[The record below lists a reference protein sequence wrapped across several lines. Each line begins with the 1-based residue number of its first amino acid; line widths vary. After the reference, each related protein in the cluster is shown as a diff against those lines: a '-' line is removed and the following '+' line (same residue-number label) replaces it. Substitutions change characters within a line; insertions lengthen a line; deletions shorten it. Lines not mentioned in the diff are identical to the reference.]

1 MKDLQILSS
10 LFASCK
16 LEDPKGSLKSTRSKL
31 DDIGE
36 TLNKFFNPSATIA
49 VCHNARFHRCLIAR
63 VVMSISD
70 RRICLKYFRL
80 LRFAMCDYFSVGF

>member
-1 MKDLQILSS
+1 MMKDLQILLS

-36 TLNKFFNPSATIA
+36 TLNKNTVSAFSTHRQQLQCATMHVFIA
-49 VCHNARFHRCLIAR
+49 V
-63 VVMSISD
+63 
-70 RRICLKYFRL
+70 
-80 LRFAMCDYFSVGF
+80 